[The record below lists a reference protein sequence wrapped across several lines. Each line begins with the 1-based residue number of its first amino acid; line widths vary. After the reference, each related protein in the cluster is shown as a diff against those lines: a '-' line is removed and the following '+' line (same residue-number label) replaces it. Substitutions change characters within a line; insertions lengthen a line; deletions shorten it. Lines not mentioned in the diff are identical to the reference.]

1 MRRRCSEAAARRRD
15 GAAVRWIG
23 QWGGGAAVGGRHV
36 TGARAPG
43 AVRWINNNNNT
54 TAAACGGAG
63 NNDCTFGRAAAWAQV
78 LHRSC
83 ACSPLRPRAADS
95 LIICGCWERLACV
108 SLVGCGGRSGVGL
121 EWGGMSVF
129 GVSRM
134 LLVAGNSCV
143 FGVLL
148 LAACPCAAAL
158 GRAPGAGAPAGRPGP
173 PPGRRSPPVPGAP
186 IKAPTHLTTIKDVRV
201 FLTRERMMVDARWS
215 DQKKRGGLKFE
226 I

>member
-1 MRRRCSEAAARRRD
+1 M
-15 GAAVRWIG
+15 G
-23 QWGGGAAVGGRHV
+23 
-36 TGARAPG
+36 TG
-43 AVRWINNNNNT
+43 T
-54 TAAACGGAG
+54 S
-63 NNDCTFGRAAAWAQV
+63 QV
-78 LHRSC
+78 LRML
-83 ACSPLRPRAADS
+83 AAPAQRRAADS

-158 GRAPGAGAPAGRPGP
+158 GRAPGAGAPARRGP
-173 PPGRRSPPVPGAP
+173 PGSATRSAVAPRARGAHKSPHTSHNNKGRQSFS
-186 IKAPTHLTTIKDVRV
+186 D
-201 FLTRERMMVDARWS
+201 ERAND
-215 DQKKRGGLKFE
+215 G
-226 I
+226 